1 MSTKSMGLAMEIA
14 KRSRSKQR
22 LGGTELRKDRLK
34 KLLFNV
40 EPEEISLDD
49 DLDLMMDEDP
59 IEEPQAPSRKDRL
72 QRILTS
78 NMPKIGEK

>member
-40 EPEEISLDD
+40 EPEEISLND

-59 IEEPQAPSRKDRL
+59 I
-72 QRILTS
+72 
-78 NMPKIGEK
+78 

>member
-1 MSTKSMGLAMEIA
+1 MGLAMEIA

-40 EPEEISLDD
+40 EPEEISLND

-59 IEEPQAPSRKDRL
+59 I
-72 QRILTS
+72 
-78 NMPKIGEK
+78 